1 MANTLKEEK
10 QEKKIKRP
18 RTRGAF
24 ERLLSDVMDGSFLS
38 GGSTMRNV
46 PFALFICF
54 IAALYIANTY
64 NAERTVRSTDQIG
77 KDLKELQ
84 SEYISLKSEL
94 MYTSN
99 QSQVA
104 LRVAPLALLEAEQPP
119 HKIFKPI
126 TKTKED

>member
-10 QEKKIKRP
+10 KVEKAKKP
-18 RTRGAF
+18 RTKGAF

-38 GGSTMRNV
+38 GGATMRNV

-64 NAERTVRSTDQIG
+64 NAERTIRSTDQIG

-99 QSQVA
+99 QSQIA
-104 LRVAPLALLEAEQPP
+104 IRVSPLELQEAEQPP
-119 HKIFKPI
+119 HKIFKA
-126 TKTKED
+126 KAQKEE